1 MKILSIDVGI
11 KNLAFC
17 LFEIKDKQSQILKW
31 DVIDLSETEILNC
44 NFIEKEKKCSKP
56 AKFKKNCHLY
66 CLKHAKKEKYQIPN
80 FNFDINKLSKKKLS
94 NLYDIANDLQIKY
107 SQPVI
112 KYKKEELIVIIQDV
126 IHNDYFQ
133 LIERKNGNKI
143 NLINIGINIQY
154 HFDNILSD
162 ISSIEYVIIENQI
175 SPIANR
181 MKNIQGMLVQYF
193 IMNKVYIEQIEFV
206 SACNKLK
213 ECDIKVKTKYSERK
227 KISISKCLEIIESDN
242 SSFFDFYLTHTKKDD
257 LADCFLQGR
266 WFIKEKIYNM

>member
-1 MKILSIDVGI
+1 MKILSVDVGI

-17 LFEIKDKQSQILKW
+17 LFEIKDAQSQILKW
-31 DVIDLSETEILNC
+31 DVIDVSETEILNC
-44 NFIEKEKKCSKP
+44 NFIEKETKCSKP

-66 CLKHAKKEKYQIPN
+66 CLKHAKKENYQIPK

-94 NLYDIANDLQIKY
+94 NLYEIANDLQIKY
-107 SQPVI
+107 PQHA
-112 KYKKEELIVIIQDV
+112 KKEELIVIIQNI
-126 IHNDYFQ
+126 IHNNYFQ

-193 IMNKVYIEQIEFV
+193 IMNKVNINQIEFV

-227 KISISKCLEIIESDN
+227 KMSISKCLEIIESDN
-242 SSFFDFYLTHTKKDD
+242 STFLDFYLTHKKKDD
-257 LADCFLQGR
+257 
-266 WFIKEKIYNM
+266 

>member
-17 LFEIKDKQSQILKW
+17 LFEVKDKQSQILKW
-31 DVIDLSETEILNC
+31 DVIDLSEEETLNC
-44 NFIEKEKKCSKP
+44 DCIEKGKKCAKP
-56 AKFKKNCHLY
+56 AKYKKNFHLY
-66 CLKHAKKEKYQIPN
+66 CLKHAKKENFQIPN
-80 FNFDINKLSKKKLS
+80 FNFDIKKL
-94 NLYDIANDLQIKY
+94 NQKKLIHLYEIANDLLINYPQH
-107 SQPVI
+107 V
-112 KYKKEELIVIIQDV
+112 KKVELIEIITNF
-126 IHNDYFQ
+126 IYNNYFQ

-143 NLINIGINIQY
+143 NLINIGTNIQF

-162 ISSIEYVIIENQI
+162 ITSIEYVIIENQI

-193 IMNKVYIEQIEFV
+193 IMNKVYIDQIEFV

-227 KISISKCLEIIESDN
+227 KIAISKCLEIIESDN
-242 SSFFDFYLTHTKKDD
+242 SSFFDFYINHKKKDD

-266 WFIKEKIYNM
+266 WFIKEKINNI